1 MSSILTNSPKKNM
14 PHNLMTSPVRQFR
27 VDSIPRSPSFGE
39 FYPWKWSE
47 NAENIQ
53 LSPTSSCCSPSGSDG
68 SRTPKARGRPKA
80 ESIPSLQL
88 EGSFSPSSIRCKI
101 CHRVFPREKSLQAH
115 LRTHTGERPYTCDY
129 PGCTKAFVQSGQ
141 LKTHQRLH
149 TGEKPFKCKNSAC
162 TNRFTHA
169 NRHCSLHP
177 KAGIER
183 VEQENL
189 VGGITKNDEN
199 DEAVALW
206 LERFAATTK
215 TPSKSSLRQEK
226 RKQPTNAKRE
236 GDERKRSRITA
247 RRRLE
252 EQREK
257 FHCAVALVEL
267 AEKLPCDL

>member
-1 MSSILTNSPKKNM
+1 MSSVLTNSPRKNM
-14 PHNLMTSPVRQFR
+14 PNNLMTSPVRQFR
-27 VDSIPRSPSFGE
+27 LDSIPKSPGFGE

-53 LSPTSSCCSPSGSDG
+53 LSPTSSSSCYSPSGSEG
-68 SRTPKARGRPKA
+68 CRTPKARGRPKA
-80 ESIPSLQL
+80 ETIPSLQL

-101 CHRVFPREKSLQAH
+101 CYRVFPREKSLQAH

-149 TGEKPFKCKNSAC
+149 TGEKPFKCKDKEC

-177 KAGIER
+177 KAGIIR
-183 VEQENL
+183 VEQQDDL
-189 VGGITKNDEN
+189 TDGVVKNDEN

-206 LERFAATTK
+206 LQRFVSASK
-215 TPSKSSLRQEK
+215 TPSKVTKSEK
-226 RKQPTNAKRE
+226 RKFEMKVE